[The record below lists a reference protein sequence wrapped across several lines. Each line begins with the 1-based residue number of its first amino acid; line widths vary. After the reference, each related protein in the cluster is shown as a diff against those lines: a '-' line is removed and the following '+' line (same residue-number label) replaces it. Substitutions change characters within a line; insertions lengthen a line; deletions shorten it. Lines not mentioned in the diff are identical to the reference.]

1 MKFLPLITDMLNYT
15 IVKFHV
21 PRSYSMAVIKPCHDC
36 DNPKQ
41 YTDKQVWWI
50 YTWSKQTETQQN
62 SFSYYDSTLC

>member
-21 PRSYSMAVIKPCHDC
+21 PRSYSMALIKLCHDC

-41 YTDKQVWWI
+41 YTDK
-50 YTWSKQTETQQN
+50 
-62 SFSYYDSTLC
+62 